1 MSQGKPCQPYMSL
14 RENQHMNLD
23 TEQATHTGMKGQSK
37 SSHKYLLLQLWCG
50 LLTVAMVVMAAL
62 VATIK
67 PKPTEIEVSTMK
79 PDNVSP
85 TDKMDIAYLKSTGSS
100 FSYIQLSK
108 TLENNSW
115 QALHSCH
122 NCSLFLSNNSI
133 HCTQDGLYFLYA
145 QVTFTRHTSEHQS
158 KYVTLKKNP
167 NLTKGKKLKK
177 LAEGSFPSSTE
188 GSVWVAK
195 IVRLREGDSVSLD
208 IKDEILKESTF
219 WGAYELH

>member
-1 MSQGKPCQPYMSL
+1 
-14 RENQHMNLD
+14 
-23 TEQATHTGMKGQSK
+23 QSHALC
-37 SSHKYLLLQLWCG
+37 SSHYTAFPVCSGFLKPQQTRSRAVINKHHQCVRG
-50 LLTVAMVVMAAL
+50 CSVLTKRFV
-62 VATIK
+62 K
-67 PKPTEIEVSTMK
+67 
-79 PDNVSP
+79 SP
-85 TDKMDIAYLKSTGSS
+85 TA
-100 FSYIQLSK
+100 
-108 TLENNSW
+108 LENNSW